1 MNSFATSTTHN
12 NLGVIKIDIEEPLS
26 SEILM
31 PAIARENLDWEII
44 NKLTI
49 NKDFKEFLKRIKI
62 DLTSNEIRKEK
73 YDKIYEPEDLIK
85 MIKKRN

>member
-1 MNSFATSTTHN
+1 MKELQRLSSSFEI
-12 NLGVIKIDIEEPLS
+12 GVIKIDIEEPLS

-31 PAIARENLDWEII
+31 PATTRENLDWETI

-85 MIKKRN
+85 HLKLLL